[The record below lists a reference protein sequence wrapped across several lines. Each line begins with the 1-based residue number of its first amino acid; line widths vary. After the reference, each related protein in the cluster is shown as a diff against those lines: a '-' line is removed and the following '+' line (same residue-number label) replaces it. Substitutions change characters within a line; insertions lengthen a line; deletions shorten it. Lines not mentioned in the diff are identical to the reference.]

1 MKIILISAFG
11 AVLGIAVLLAASK
24 TLETRFLD
32 VDSISDSDVGKTI
45 AITGR
50 VENLRMRAGSYF
62 FNVCR
67 ERCIGIALFE
77 KTARQISANNYELN
91 RLKNGNIVLASGI
104 LRKYK
109 EGYSLD
115 LFDAGN
121 FEVRKG

>member
-11 AVLGIAVLLAASK
+11 VVLGLAVLLAASK
-24 TLETRFLD
+24 TLQTQYLD
-32 VDSISDSDVGKTI
+32 VDSITDGDVGKTI

-50 VENLRMRAGSYF
+50 VENLRERAGNYF
-62 FNVCR
+62 FNVCW
-67 ERCIGIALFE
+67 EKCVGIALFQ
-77 KTARQISANNYELN
+77 KTAMQISANNYELN
-91 RLKNGNIVLASGI
+91 RLRNGNIVLASGV

-121 FEVRKG
+121 FEVKRG